1 MSSHPYA
8 TGPGLYEPTPDEKT
22 FALLAHVL
30 GIFSGFIAPLV
41 FFLVKRDSK
50 FVSFHALQ
58 SLAWHIIYFICIF
71 GAFIVFFVSMIAS
84 GAFHDRSSAQPPI
97 AFFGFFGMV
106 WLIAIG
112 GGILN
117 IVLGIVFGIKA
128 HKGEWAEFPVLGG
141 WILRKIIFS

>member
-1 MSSHPYA
+1 LSSYPTSPALYA
-8 TGPGLYEPTPDEKT
+8 PTQDERT

-58 SLAWHIIYFICIF
+58 SLAWHIAYFVLFF
-71 GAFIVFFVSMIAS
+71 GAIILFIVSMIA
-84 GAFHDRSSAQPPI
+84 GGGLREQAHGQPPF
-97 AFFGFFGMV
+97 AFFGFFGLF
-106 WLIAIG
+106 WLFAMG

-117 IVLGIVFGIKA
+117 MILAIVYGIKA
-128 HKGEWAEFPVLGG
+128 HNGEWAQFPLLGG
-141 WILRKIIFS
+141 WVLRKIVYG

>member
-1 MSSHPYA
+1 MSTYPPS
-8 TGPGLYEPTPDEKT
+8 PGLYAPTQDERT

-58 SLAWHIIYFICIF
+58 ALAWHIVYFILFF
-71 GAFIVFFVSMIAS
+71 GAMILFIVSMIA
-84 GAFHDRSSAQPPI
+84 GGGFHEQGHGSAPF
-97 AFFGFFGMV
+97 AFFGVFGV
-106 WLIAIG
+106 FWLFAIC

-117 IVLGIVFGIKA
+117 IVLGIVYGIKA
-128 HKGEWAEFPVLGG
+128 HNGEWAQFPLLGG
-141 WILRKIIFS
+141 WILRKIVYG

>member
-1 MSSHPYA
+1 MSTYPPNMFPYVPSH
-8 TGPGLYEPTPDEKT
+8 DEKT

-58 SLAWHIIYFICIF
+58 SLAWHIIYFALFFGGVIVMFISIF
-71 GAFIVFFVSMIAS
+71 AS
-84 GAFHDRSSAQPPI
+84 AGFPSAEHSRPPF
-97 AFFGFFGMV
+97 AFFGIFGIV
-106 WLIAIG
+106 WLFGIG

-117 IVLGIVFGIKA
+117 MILGIVYGIKA
-128 HKGEWAEFPVLGG
+128 HNGEWAKYPLIGG
-141 WILRKIIFS
+141 WILNKTIAG

>member
-1 MSSHPYA
+1 VSTYPPSPALYA
-8 TGPGLYEPTPDEKT
+8 PTQDERT

-58 SLAWHIIYFICIF
+58 ALAWHVIYFILFF
-71 GAFIVFFVSMIAS
+71 GATVLFIVSLIAGGS
-84 GAFHDRSSAQPPI
+84 FREQAHGASPPI
-97 AFFGFFGMV
+97 AFFGFFGMF
-106 WLIAIG
+106 WLFAMG

-117 IVLGIVFGIKA
+117 LILAIVYGIKA
-128 HKGEWAEFPVLGG
+128 HNGEWAQFPLIGG
-141 WILRKIIFS
+141 WVLRKIVYR